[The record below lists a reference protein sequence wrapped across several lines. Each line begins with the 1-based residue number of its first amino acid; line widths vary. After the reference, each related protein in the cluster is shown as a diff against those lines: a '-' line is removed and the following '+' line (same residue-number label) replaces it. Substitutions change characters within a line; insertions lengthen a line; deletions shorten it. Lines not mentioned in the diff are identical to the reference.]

1 MKMRKAPALDGM
13 PDFHDSLEW
22 LRHRHHLSRE
32 STAQQAGFSSSYLH
46 RLIRNRTYPG
56 PRVFTK
62 LVDSFDLDSSQRRHL
77 HDLWQPSLEL
87 PPAEEL
93 RQRLTGLGIQTH
105 LDQLDTRY
113 TLAVYLDPLRTVL
126 HGNRT
131 FHRMVPG
138 LAEADNNYFQWMFS
152 PAARDH
158 IHDWDNEARYTV
170 TILRGTLGRYRDLP
184 RARTLF
190 RKLRTTPEFRRIW
203 ESTPMQVTYDRP
215 RTTPIHVRTP
225 ATDKP
230 LPLSLE
236 ISDYPDCP
244 HVLLAYGL
252 YDTSWAIAR

>member
-32 STAQQAGFSSSYLH
+32 SAAQHAGFSSSYLH

-62 LVDSFDLDSSQRRHL
+62 LADAFDLDSSQRRHL
-77 HDLWQPSLEL
+77 HELWQPSLEL

-93 RQRLTGLGIQTH
+93 RQRLTGLGIQAH
-105 LDQLDTRY
+105 LDHLDTRY

-126 HGNRT
+126 HGNRI

-152 PAARDH
+152 PAARDR
-158 IHDWDNEARYTV
+158 IHNWDNEARYTV
-170 TILRGTLGRYRDLP
+170 TILRGPLGRYRDLP
-184 RARTLF
+184 RARMLF
-190 RKLRTTPEFRRIW
+190 QRLRTTPEFPRIW

-215 RTTPIHVRTP
+215 RPTPIHVHTP
-225 ATDKP
+225 GTDKP
-230 LPLSLE
+230 LPLNLE

-252 YDTSWAIAR
+252 YDTSAIAS

>member
-1 MKMRKAPALDGM
+1 MQKAPALDGM

-22 LRHRHHLSRE
+22 LRHHHHLSRE
-32 STAQQAGFSSSYLH
+32 STAQHAGFSSSYLN
-46 RLIRNRTYPG
+46 RLIQHRTYPG
-56 PRVFTK
+56 PGVFTK
-62 LVDSFDLDSSQRRHL
+62 LADAFDLDPAQRRHL
-77 HDLWQPSLEL
+77 HELWQPSLEL
-87 PPAEEL
+87 PPTEQL
-93 RQRLTGLGIQTH
+93 RQHLTALGIHAH
-105 LDQLDTRY
+105 LDHLDTRD

-126 HGNRT
+126 HGNRI
-131 FHRMVPG
+131 FHRIVPG
-138 LAEADNNYFQWMFS
+138 LPEADNNYFQWMFS
-152 PAARDH
+152 PAARDR

-190 RKLRTTPEFRRIW
+190 QRLRTTPEFPSIW

-215 RTTPIHVRTP
+215 RPTPIHVRTP
-225 ATDKP
+225 GTDKP

-252 YDTSWAIAR
+252 YDTSAIGR